1 MKRILHTENLSIG
14 FNRKRKSEFI
24 LHKGINISLNKGE
37 FVCLLGPNGAGKS
50 TLIKTFTG
58 FSKALAG
65 KVILNNKE
73 INKYSEKELA
83 KQISVVLTE
92 KTDTSNIT
100 VNELVAMGRYPYTGF
115 FGKLTTDDL
124 KIVEESL
131 VQVGIEEMQN
141 KLCGELSDG
150 EAQKTIIAKALAQ
163 KTPVIILDEPTAFLD
178 LPSRIEI
185 MQLLKKLAH
194 NNGKTILLSTHELD
208 LALQQADR
216 LFLLAQGKEIK
227 CGTPED
233 LVLNRD
239 FNSFFEKEGVE
250 FDNNSGNFISTG
262 NDAKHINI
270 SGSGIE
276 FNWVSRALRRN
287 GFIHNENAEICIKIN
302 ISEKKKYS
310 IVSKN
315 KNEIKVDSVEELLF
329 ELKKLEV

>member
-1 MKRILHTENLSIG
+1 MKILHTENLSIG
-14 FNRKRKSEFI
+14 FNRNRKSEII

-50 TLIKTFTG
+50 TLIRTFVG
-58 FSKALAG
+58 FHKALSG

-73 INKYSEKELA
+73 IGNYSEKELA

-92 KTDTSNIT
+92 KTDTTNIT

-124 KIVEESL
+124 RIVDESL
-131 VQVGIEEMQN
+131 EQVGIAEMQH

-163 KTPVIILDEPTAFLD
+163 KTPIIILDEPTAFLD

-185 MQLLKKLAH
+185 MQLLKTLAH
-194 NNGKTILLSTHELD
+194 NTGKTILLSTHELD
-208 LALQQADR
+208 LALQHADR

-227 CGTPED
+227 YGTPED

-239 FNSFFEKEGVE
+239 FNSFFEKDGIE
-250 FDNNSGNFISTG
+250 FDNNSGNFLCTD
-262 NDAKHINI
+262 NETKHINI

-276 FNWVSRALRRN
+276 FYWVSRALRRN
-287 GFIHNENAEICIKIN
+287 DFIHNENAEIYIKIN
-302 ISEKKKYS
+302 DSDNKKYS
-310 IVSKN
+310 IVFKN
-315 KNEIKVDSVEELLF
+315 KNKIKVDSVEELLF
-329 ELKKLEV
+329 ELKK

>member
-1 MKRILHTENLSIG
+1 MTKILHTENLSIG
-14 FNRKRKSEFI
+14 FNKNRKSEII
-24 LHKGINISLNKGE
+24 LHKSLNISLKKGE

-50 TLIKTFTG
+50 TLIRTFTG
-58 FSKALAG
+58 FTKALAG

-73 INKYSEKELA
+73 ISNYSEKELA

-100 VNELVAMGRYPYTGF
+100 VKELVAMGRYPYTGF
-115 FGKLTTDDL
+115 FGKLTNDDL
-124 KIVEESL
+124 KIVNESL
-131 VQVGIEEMQN
+131 EQVGIAKMQN

-163 KTPVIILDEPTAFLD
+163 KTPIIILDEPTAFLD

-185 MQLLKKLAH
+185 MQLLKELAH
-194 NNGKTILLSTHELD
+194 NSGKTILLSTHELD
-208 LALQQADR
+208 LALQYADR
-216 LFLLAQGKEIK
+216 LILLAQGKDIK

-239 FNSFFEKEGVE
+239 FNSFFEKNGIE
-250 FDNNSGNFISTG
+250 FDNNSGNFKST
-262 NDAKHINI
+262 DTDVKHINI

-287 GFIHNENAEICIKIN
+287 GFVHNENAEICIKISN
-302 ISEKKKYS
+302 SENKKYS

-329 ELKKLEV
+329 ELKK

>member
-1 MKRILHTENLSIG
+1 MKILYTENLSIG
-14 FNRKRKSEFI
+14 FNEKRNSKII
-24 LHKGINISLNKGE
+24 LHKDINISLDKGE

-50 TLIKTFTG
+50 TLIRTFTG
-58 FSKALAG
+58 FNKALSG

-73 INKYSEKELA
+73 IRNYSEKELA

-92 KTDTSNIT
+92 KTDTANIT

-115 FGKLTTDDL
+115 FGKLTNDDIR
-124 KIVEESL
+124 IVNESL
-131 VQVGIEEMQN
+131 EQLGMAKMQN

-163 KTPVIILDEPTAFLD
+163 KTPIIILDEPTAFLD

-185 MQLLKKLAH
+185 MQLLKELAH
-194 NNGKTILLSTHELD
+194 NTGKTILLSTHELD
-208 LALQQADR
+208 LALQYADR

-233 LVLNRD
+233 LVLNGD
-239 FNSFFEKEGVE
+239 FNSFFEKNGIE
-250 FDNNSGNFISTG
+250 FDNSSGNFISK
-262 NDAKHINI
+262 DANVKQINI
-270 SGSGIE
+270 SGNGIE
-276 FNWVSRALRRN
+276 FNWVSKALRRN
-287 GFIHNENAEICIKIN
+287 GFIHDENAEICVKISN
-302 ISEKKKYS
+302 SENKKYS

-315 KNEIKVDSVEELLF
+315 RNEIKVDSVEELLN